1 MKKKFSLLTI
11 LSIVILI
18 SVGMML
24 SETMGHIPIT
34 HHHQTS
40 ICWGYAQGR
49 AFGKTSG
56 DAECD
61 PVQTYAES
69 IDETHFPYTPGASLA
84 GIQPGDIVVFGQIRS
99 GPNGHA
105 AFVVEVP
112 IPLVVDNIRVDQV
125 PYQGGAEQT
134 GVLLSTVKQSQGNPV
149 GYHRG
154 GGSTSATVTFR
165 NSFNEGS
172 IYVGKD
178 KWGNWRQRPSGWSGP
193 YLVGSALEIMAID
206 SQQDGAGNRQRFVT
220 WKKDGSELDS
230 QNPRVIIIPGS
241 ATYTAQFSIEWDVT
255 FQNNFISGSGGQ
267 IKVNGQTHPA
277 PHIAPVLQV
286 YPSVTAQAIYNEF
299 DRVAHTFA
307 QWNHGNTTNPRTFSI
322 NGHATYTA
330 HYNAKPLPPANIV
343 AGGAVGSNVFVTWHV
358 HPHTG
363 VTQYQIWRKV
373 KHQNQGTVSPP
384 VLLATLPRTT
394 TQFVDYDYVVT
405 AGYTHDLV
413 WYDVRSYFSL
423 NGTYS
428 DEYWTA
434 VFADGSIVP
443 KAFADSFVPTEWALS
458 GSPNPFNPSTRL
470 TYALPGGG
478 MVSIL
483 IYDALGRVVTT
494 LVSTYQEAGYY
505 NVIWDGRSAL
515 GSPVSSGVYF
525 ARLDARDLYGQAQSS
540 KTLKLLL
547 AK

>member
-1 MKKKFSLLTI
+1 MKRKVLFLTI
-11 LSIVILI
+11 LSIVVLI
-18 SVGMML
+18 SVGIIL
-24 SETMGHIPIT
+24 SETMGHIPIN
-34 HHHQTS
+34 HGHSTS

-61 PVQTYAES
+61 PTQTYAES
-69 IDETHFPYTPGASLA
+69 IDESYFPFYPGSNLA
-84 GIQPGDIVVFGQIRS
+84 GIQPGDIVVFGAVRS

-125 PYQGGAEQT
+125 PNEGGAEQT

-154 GGSTSATVTFR
+154 GGSTSAMVTFR
-165 NSFNEGS
+165 NSFNEGY
-172 IYVGKD
+172 IHVGKD
-178 KWGNWRQRPSGWSGP
+178 KWGNWRQRPSGWSEP

-206 SQQDGAGNRQRFVT
+206 PQQDAAGNRQRFVR
-220 WKKDGSELDS
+220 WLQDGAILDN
-230 QNPRVIIIPGS
+230 QNPRVVVIPSS
-241 ATYTAQFSIEWDVT
+241 ATYTADFSIEWDVT
-255 FQNNFISGSGGQ
+255 FQNSFLGASGGQ

-277 PHIAPVLQV
+277 PHIATVLQV
-286 YPSVTAQAIYNEF
+286 NPSVTAQAIYNEF
-299 DRVAHTFA
+299 DRVAHAFA
-307 QWNHGNTTNPRTFSI
+307 QWNDGNTTNPRTFSI

-330 HYNAKPLPPANIV
+330 HYNAKPLPPANIA
-343 AGGAVGSNVFVTWHV
+343 AGGAVGSNVCVTWQV
-358 HPHTG
+358 HPHSG

-443 KAFADSFVPTEWALS
+443 KILAGSFVPTEWALS
-458 GSPNPFNPSTRL
+458 SNPNPFNPSTRL
-470 TYALPGGG
+470 AYALPQDG
-478 MVSIL
+478 MVSL
-483 IYDALGRVVTT
+483 VIYDALGRVVTT
-494 LVSTYQEAGYY
+494 LVNTYQEAGYY
-505 NVIWDGRSAL
+505 SVLWDGRRSL
-515 GSPVSSGVYF
+515 GSAVSSGMYF
-525 ARLDARDLYGQAQSS
+525 ARLDATGLHGQAKFS